1 MVRLWPHG
9 RLRLI
14 AALAASCALSLAL
27 LAARLVYS
35 GRSTYSFL
43 AWNLA
48 LAAIPLLLALGAEP
62 LARRRRAFLP
72 PVVVLWLVFLPNAP
86 YLVTDFVHL
95 RPDPPVPLWFD
106 VLLFAAFA
114 WTGLL
119 LGFVSLHLLRRLAG
133 EWLGGAATWTLT
145 VLVLAASSLAIYL
158 GRFAEWNSWD
168 LFVRPG
174 AVVHA
179 IVAPPSPAQL
189 GGVLAG
195 FTVFLVV
202 AYAIVEALIGS
213 DRER

>member
-1 MVRLWPHG
+1 MVRLWSHG

-14 AALAASCALSLAL
+14 GALAAACALSLAL
-27 LAARLVYS
+27 LAARIVYT

-48 LAAIPLLLALGAEP
+48 LAVLPLVLALLAER
-62 LARRRRAFLP
+62 LAYRRRPLTLP
-72 PVVVLWLVFLPNAP
+72 VAVLWLVFLPNAP
-86 YLVTDFVHL
+86 YIVTDFVHL
-95 RPDPPVPLWFD
+95 TPDAPVPLWFD
-106 VLLFAAFA
+106 VLLFSAFA
-114 WTGLL
+114 FTGLL
-119 LGFVSLHLLRRLAG
+119 LGFVSLHVLRRLARARIG
-133 EWLGGAATWTLT
+133 EAATWALT

-168 LFVRPG
+168 LFVRPR

-179 IVAPPSPAQL
+179 IVSPPSAAQL

-202 AYAIVEALIGS
+202 AYAVVEALIGS
-213 DRER
+213 DRET